1 MFKRILRRV
10 LRQNVSIR
18 RWGAFK
24 QTVGQIGIYV
34 TFINTVML
42 SVTLYSTRWVQ
53 DNVINISFIGFMAVV
68 FGVIGLL
75 LLLAWKM
82 DMPSYFSS
90 WNHQFWKHDNP
101 MKDYLDEQFKGINK
115 RLEELEKGNSGNDT
129 PTP

>member
-1 MFKRILRRV
+1 MRLRKAYSENPPTSVVGGVKFKRILRRV

-53 DNVINISFIGFMAVV
+53 ENVININFIGFMAVV

-82 DMPSYFSS
+82 DMPV
-90 WNHQFWKHDNP
+90 NV
-101 MKDYLDEQFKGINK
+101 L
-115 RLEELEKGNSGNDT
+115 RLVEH
-129 PTP
+129 

>member
-53 DNVINISFIGFMAVV
+53 ENVININFIGFMAVV

-101 MKDYLDEQFKGINK
+101 MKDYLDKQFDGINK
-115 RLEELEKGNSGNDT
+115 RLKDLEAGNNRNDT

>member
-1 MFKRILRRV
+1 MRMIKRLLWRI
-10 LRQNVSIR
+10 LRQNVKSR

-24 QTVGQIGIYV
+24 QSVGQIGIYV

-53 DNVINISFIGFMAVV
+53 ENIYNINFIGFMAIV
-68 FGVIGLL
+68 FGIIGLL
-75 LLLAWKM
+75 LLLAWKL

-101 MKDYLDEQFKGINK
+101 MKDYLDEQFKEIK
-115 RLEELEKGNSGNDT
+115 DRLRDLENGNDK